1 MDGVELI
8 PASAWV
14 QAVFVCLFIAFS
26 VYVLSWMSKS
36 KREEQQYQA
45 EQSKQNQEFQAKESE
60 KWQKF
65 IDQVDDKW
73 RAFNKE
79 QRIENNC
86 SMSEVKGS
94 LQDVATVMQALVSE
108 VKEMR
113 SDTTMFLGSF
123 AQHDAQAREI
133 LNEVKK
139 PTPTRSRAKKP
150 VEVDV
155 NSN

>member
-8 PASAWV
+8 PANAWI
-14 QAVFVCLFIAFS
+14 QAVFVCLFIAFF
-26 VYVLSWMSKS
+26 VYVLSWMAKS

-45 EQSKQNQEFQAKESE
+45 EQSKATQEFQARESE

-65 IDQVDDKW
+65 INEVDDKW

-79 QRIENNC
+79 QRVENNC
-86 SMSEVKGS
+86 SMTEVKGS

-113 SDTTMFLGSF
+113 SDTSVIMGEIH
-123 AQHDAQAREI
+123 AYDGKMNEI
-133 LNEVKK
+133 LAEVKK
-139 PTPTRSRAKKP
+139 PAPKPRVKKP
-150 VEVDV
+150 ETVDAR
-155 NSN
+155 

>member
-14 QAVFVCLFIAFS
+14 QAVFVCLFIAFF
-26 VYVLSWMSKS
+26 VYVLSWMAKS

-45 EQSKQNQEFQAKESE
+45 EQSKQNQEFQARESE

-65 IDQVDDKW
+65 INEVDDKW

-79 QRIENNC
+79 QRVENNC
-86 SMSEVKGS
+86 SMNEVKGN
-94 LQDVATVMQALVSE
+94 LQDVATIMQALVSE

-113 SDTTMFLGSF
+113 SDTSVFMGGF
-123 AQHDAQAREI
+123 AEHDMQTREI
-133 LNEVKK
+133 LNAIKK
-139 PTPTRSRAKKP
+139 PTPKPRTKKP

-155 NSN
+155 DVNS

>member
-26 VYVLSWMSKS
+26 AYVLSWMSKS

-45 EQSKQNQEFQAKESE
+45 EQSKQNQEFQAHESE

-65 IDQVDDKW
+65 IDAVDDKW

-79 QRIENNC
+79 QRVENNC

-113 SDTTMFLGSF
+113 SDTSTFLGSF
-123 AQHDAQAREI
+123 AQHDLQAREI

-139 PTPTRSRAKKP
+139 PVPTKSRAKKP

>member
-8 PASAWV
+8 PLTAWQ
-14 QAVFVCLFIAFS
+14 QAAVVCLFIVLVILLLNWFS
-26 VYVLSWMSKS
+26 K
-36 KREEQQYQA
+36 
-45 EQSKQNQEFQAKESE
+45 QSKNWQDFIDRSNE
-60 KWQKF
+60 KW
-65 IDQVDDKW
+65 
-73 RAFNKE
+73 REFNRE
-79 QRIENNC
+79 QREENNC
-86 SMSEVKGS
+86 AMNDVKGS
-94 LQDVATVMQALVSE
+94 LQDLTTVTQALVSE

-113 SDTTMFLGSF
+113 SDTSVFLGSF
-123 AQHDAQAREI
+123 AQHDLQAREI